1 MPDLFIGAVQ
11 YICLQGSDQNG
22 NGSNKLEKGN
32 VPLLKNIVIYILECY
47 TSNLYKTI
55 VTVH

>member
-1 MPDLFIGAVQ
+1 M
-11 YICLQGSDQNG
+11 CLQGSNQNG